1 MHLHTIL
8 SKSSDFLI
16 VVIFIIVLSALL
28 VLRLLRLDLWLLHHG
43 LLVPEWISLI
53 ESCCDCVE
61 HKQKRLHCIYVLSW
75 KFSLVISPL

>member
-28 VLRLLRLDLWLLHHG
+28 DLWSLRLDLWLLHQS

-53 ESCCDCVE
+53 KSCCDCVE
-61 HKQKRLHCIYVLSW
+61 YKQKRLHCIYVLSW
-75 KFSLVISPL
+75 QFTLVISPL